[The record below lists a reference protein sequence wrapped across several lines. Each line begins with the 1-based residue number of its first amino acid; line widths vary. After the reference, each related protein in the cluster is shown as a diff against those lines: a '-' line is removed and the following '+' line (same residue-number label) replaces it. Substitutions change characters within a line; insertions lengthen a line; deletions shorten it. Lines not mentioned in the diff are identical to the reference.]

1 MERNCPIC
9 GMVPVTV
16 TLCDSGPHYAKLTCS
31 GCGAFQG
38 WQAKPDSDAS
48 KYRRPASHR
57 ELVRKYG
64 QGHCEL
70 CTRPEG
76 ELNPKH
82 GLIGH
87 HVVPFKDGGT
97 DDRDNVWI
105 LCTACHALVHWMR
118 TYNRPSNIQ
127 PESPDE
133 TRS

>member
-1 MERNCPIC
+1 
-9 GMVPVTV
+9 MVPCIVTV
-16 TLCDSGPHYAKLTCS
+16 CDSGPHYARITCS
-31 GCGAFQG
+31 VCGDWLT
-38 WQAKPDSDAS
+38 WQAKPDSDSS

-64 QGHCEL
+64 SGFCEL
-70 CTRPEG
+70 CLRPES

-87 HVVPFKDGGT
+87 HVVPFKDDGA
-97 DDRDNVWI
+97 DDRMNVWI

-118 TYNRPSNIQ
+118 TYNSKNGFS
-127 PESPDE
+127 ENSDE